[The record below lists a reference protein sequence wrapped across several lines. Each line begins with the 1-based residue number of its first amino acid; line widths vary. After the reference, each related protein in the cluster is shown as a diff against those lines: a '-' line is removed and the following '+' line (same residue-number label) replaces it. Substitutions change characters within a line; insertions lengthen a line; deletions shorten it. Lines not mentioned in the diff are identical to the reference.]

1 MSTFHPLRPFQA
13 LHPLQPL
20 CAEVLRD
27 GEVERAGVERRGGE
41 AEADLAGVVRVD
53 GAEEAAPTRAL
64 DRHGPGV
71 EAAEAA
77 EEPVGGRER
86 GGDADGGAPAGLPG
100 VAGAV

>member
-1 MSTFHPLRPFQA
+1 SRMFPPAIPSARGVRERRVWKKRRRLGMSTFHPLRPFQA

-53 GAEEAAPTRAL
+53 GAEEAAPARAL
-64 DRHGPGV
+64 DRHVPVV
-71 EAAEAA
+71 EAA
-77 EEPVGGRER
+77 
-86 GGDADGGAPAGLPG
+86 
-100 VAGAV
+100 